1 MKMSKEFK
9 VGLFMIVAIVL
20 LYFGFNF
27 LKGIDF
33 FSSSNTYY
41 AYYENVDKL
50 AESNQVMLNGYA
62 VGRVSKIE
70 IQQAKDRVLVT
81 MDIDSDIVLGD
92 STKAVL
98 NGELL
103 GGRFIQLEVEKQFH
117 RILKPEDTL
126 RAEVAKGIADFISEN
141 AAPVADNLNLTF
153 HKINIILDAL
163 ANNTRRIDSIF
174 IELKATPTL
183 LNRTLATTN
192 KNIDGLG
199 GSFQNVA
206 THLNGTL
213 AELKPTLENLK
224 VFSDSL
230 KTLQINAAISNAEQ
244 ALGNLNQ
251 TLAKVNKGDNTI
263 SKLIKDD
270 EVYVNLNRLL
280 TSLDT
285 LANHLDQ
292 NPRHFFAP
300 FGKKGKVKK

>member
-1 MKMSKEFK
+1 MKISKEFK

-41 AYYENVDKL
+41 AFYENVDKL
-50 AESNQVMLNGYA
+50 AESNTVMLNGYA

-70 IQQAKDRVLVT
+70 IQQAKNRVLVT
-81 MDIDSDIVLGD
+81 MDIDTDIVLGD
-92 STKAVL
+92 SSLAVL

-103 GGRFIQLEVEKQFH
+103 GGRFIQLEIERNIRRPLQ
-117 RILKPEDTL
+117 PEDTL
-126 RAEVAKGIADFISEN
+126 HAEVAKGIADFIAEN
-141 AAPVADNLNLTF
+141 ASPIADNLSTTF
-153 HKINIILDAL
+153 RKINIILDAL

-174 IELKATPTL
+174 IELKLTPQL
-183 LNRTLATTN
+183 LNKTLATTN

-199 GSFQNVA
+199 GSFQSVA
-206 THLNGTL
+206 ANLNGTL
-213 AELKPTLENLK
+213 SELKPTLENLK

-251 TLAKVNKGDNTI
+251 TLAKVNNGKNTI
-263 SKLIKDD
+263 SKLMNDD
-270 EVYVNLNRLL
+270 EVYVNLNKLL
-280 TSLDT
+280 NSLDT

-292 NPRHFFAP
+292 NPRHFFSP
-300 FGKKGKVKK
+300 FGKKSKVKK

>member
-70 IQQAKDRVLVT
+70 IQQARDRVLVT

-103 GGRFIQLEVEKQFH
+103 GGRFILLEVERTFH
-117 RILKPEDTL
+117 RKLEPGDTL
-126 RAEVAKGIADFISEN
+126 QASVAKGIADLIAEN
-141 AAPVADNLNLTF
+141 AGPVADNLSTTF
-153 HKINIILDAL
+153 RKINTILDVL

-174 IELKATPTL
+174 IELKATPVL
-183 LNRTLATTN
+183 LNKTLATTN

-199 GSFQNVA
+199 GSFQSVA
-206 THLNGTL
+206 TNLNGTL
-213 AELKPTLENLK
+213 TELKPTLENLK

-230 KTLQINAAISNAEQ
+230 KTLQIKAAISNAEQ

-251 TLAKVNKGDNTI
+251 TLAKVNSGKNTI
-263 SKLIKDD
+263 SKLMNDD
-270 EVYVNLNRLL
+270 EVYVNLNKLL
-280 TSLDT
+280 NSLDT